1 MALLGAREPGV
12 EPSQLRIRQVR
23 SEQGQPLLAPR
34 LDQRGNQE
42 PIEQPLPRRLPH
54 QRLQALR
61 IRIPRVTPERQPAL
75 LHHRQHLREMARFL
89 AGEPGHRARQSR
101 HHGERGEHR
110 QRLRCRLLL
119 AMSVV
124 DQHLVEAL
132 ESQFHPL
139 AGRVAEKSHRPPYTA
154 AVRIGVISD
163 THGLLRPQVR
173 DVFRGVDH
181 ILHAGDIGGEEVL
194 AELGAI
200 ADVTACAGNNDGW
213 RCGPAGKSARVSL
226 GGLRFLIVHIRDDAR
241 AELQR
246 APADVVVFGHSHKPV
261 DEREDR
267 IWWFNPGSA
276 GPRRFS
282 LPVCV
287 GLFERLQGKWQAR
300 HVALQ

>member
-1 MALLGAREPGV
+1 MG
-12 EPSQLRIRQVR
+12 
-23 SEQGQPLLAPR
+23 
-34 LDQRGNQE
+34 
-42 PIEQPLPRRLPH
+42 
-54 QRLQALR
+54 
-61 IRIPRVTPERQPAL
+61 
-75 LHHRQHLREMARFL
+75 M
-89 AGEPGHRARQSR
+89 
-101 HHGERGEHR
+101 
-110 QRLRCRLLL
+110 
-119 AMSVV
+119 V
-124 DQHLVEAL
+124 DEHLVEPL
-132 ESQFHPL
+132 QGQCHPF
-139 AGRVAEKSHRPPYTA
+139 AGRVAEESHRPPYTA
-154 AVRIGVISD
+154 GVRIGVISD
-163 THGLLRPQVR
+163 THGLLRPQVH

-200 ADVTACAGNNDGW
+200 AKVTACAGNNDGW

-226 GGLRFLIVHIRDDAR
+226 GGLRFLLVHIRDDAK

-246 APADVVVFGHSHKPV
+246 APAAVVVFGHSHKPV
-261 DEREDR
+261 DEREGS

>member
-1 MALLGAREPGV
+1 MSALGVRETGIEPPHLGV
-12 EPSQLRIRQVR
+12 RQIR
-23 SEQGQPLLAPR
+23 SEQGQPLLASR
-34 LDQRGNQE
+34 LDQRRNQQ

-54 QRLQALR
+54 QRLQSLD
-61 IRIPRVTPERQPAL
+61 IRIPRVAAERQPAL
-75 LHHRQHLREMARFL
+75 LHHRQHLREVARLF
-89 AGEPGHRARQSR
+89 AGEPGHRARQPR
-101 HHGERGEHR
+101 HHGECGE
-110 QRLRCRLLL
+110 QRERVRSRLLL
-119 AMSVV
+119 AMGMV
-124 DQHLVEAL
+124 DEHFVESL
-132 ESQFHPL
+132 QGQCHPF
-139 AGRVAEKSHRPPYTA
+139 AGRVAEESHRPPYTA
-154 AVRIGVISD
+154 GVRIGVISD
-163 THGLLRPQVR
+163 THGLLRPQVH

-200 ADVTACAGNNDGW
+200 AKVTACAGNNDGW

-226 GGLRFLIVHIRDDAR
+226 GGLRFLLVHIRDDAK

-261 DEREDR
+261 DEREGS